1 MKLMSWNCR
10 GLGNQRAM
18 DVLSHLVQVKA
29 PKILFLME
37 TKQSLE
43 EMKWIQ
49 NDLPYRCMFVVP
61 SIQRSG
67 GLALLWMEEIEL
79 HIQMLS

>member
-1 MKLMSWNCR
+1 
-10 GLGNQRAM
+10 
-18 DVLSHLVQVKA
+18 
-29 PKILFLME
+29 ME

-61 SIQRSG
+61 SVRCSG
-67 GLALLWMEEIEL
+67 GLALLWMEEIDL
-79 HIQMLS
+79 HIQTFTLNHIDALIMDDPANPW